1 MLQNID
7 SYQSEALKF
16 ASIAKGIRKNIFEHE
31 TLQFSGHFPP
41 NCQSNY
47 IPYNLKLLIAMILFG
62 PTAQSEASINS
73 QVCSTVAQLILFNV
87 KKTPFCNQ
95 KQSRH
100 SLDREPPLSIFI
112 GLNIHSQARSKK
124 MIDLFNEL
132 GISIS
137 YDRVLQLENS
147 MANSMCQRFQADK
160 IVCPSHLCK
169 GIFVVGALDN
179 VDHNPSS
186 TTAQSS
192 FHGTG
197 ISIIQ
202 FPTQDNTGNKCLKS

>member
-1 MLQNID
+1 MYYNPFYVQFFSLYRNEGNVTKHRLI
-7 SYQSEALKF
+7 
-16 ASIAKGIRKNIFEHE
+16 SIRSTKVCKHCQRYPQKIIEHE

-100 SLDREPPLSIFI
+100 SLDREPPLPIFI

-124 MIDLFNEL
+124 ND
-132 GISIS
+132 
-137 YDRVLQLENS
+137 
-147 MANSMCQRFQADK
+147 
-160 IVCPSHLCK
+160 
-169 GIFVVGALDN
+169 
-179 VDHNPSS
+179 
-186 TTAQSS
+186 
-192 FHGTG
+192 
-197 ISIIQ
+197 
-202 FPTQDNTGNKCLKS
+202 